1 MLNKKE
7 NPEAIE
13 VYKRD
18 IVYLFIT
25 LSFHMHTKESNAKK
39 LDLYCCFSC
48 QNHILTSNKD
58 RKLKLHCKSRTHV
71 T

>member
-39 LDLYCCFSC
+39 LVLYCCFFMSKS
-48 QNHILTSNKD
+48 HINL
-58 RKLKLHCKSRTHV
+58 
-71 T
+71 